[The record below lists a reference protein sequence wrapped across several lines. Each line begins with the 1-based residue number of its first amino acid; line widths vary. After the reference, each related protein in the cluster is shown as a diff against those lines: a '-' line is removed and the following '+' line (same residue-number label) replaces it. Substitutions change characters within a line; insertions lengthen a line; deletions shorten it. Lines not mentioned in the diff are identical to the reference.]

1 MEPFTMMSMTKSAM
15 TPTKNISTLRRSF
28 VLMIVGFVA
37 IALII
42 STLII
47 AKIYI
52 KHTQQELLANVQQ
65 LANLISTV
73 TIVDLTNDD
82 HDNLHNKLKKL
93 NIIPNISY
101 IHIYRVNS
109 QNEIDFFTSYNKGS
123 DYPAIPNKINSINVL
138 STPKI
143 SNEIIEFILPI
154 TQNNELYGYVYL
166 QSNNDNITSLKNQII
181 TTLIITSIIIIFL
194 GLMVS
199 LRLSQIITTAIN
211 VLVDTIQK
219 ISQNKDY
226 TIECPE
232 MPHKE
237 FDILARN
244 LNIML
249 NRTERH
255 IFKLSETKQQ
265 SITLTKELENKVNKR
280 TDALKESNQELLST
294 LEKLHQ
300 FQGKLVESEK
310 MASLGDMV
318 AGVAHEVNTP
328 IGLGVTAST
337 LLADRLNE
345 IKTAFEEKT
354 LKSSHLK
361 KFLNE
366 GQENVD
372 IIYRNLNRA
381 ANLISSFK
389 KVAVD
394 QSNEN
399 IHLFNVNDL
408 LNEVVLTLAPE
419 INRTPYRI
427 ELNCPDDLSVTSK
440 PGPIN
445 QIIINL
451 ILNSIIHG
459 FEARQYGTVYIT
471 VMLLSHQLNIHYRDD
486 GIGIDES
493 IKNKVFEPFTTTK
506 RGSGGSGL
514 GLHLVYNLVTQALG
528 GSIEFQSEKDQGV
541 SFDIS
546 FPID

>member
-1 MEPFTMMSMTKSAM
+1 MTTSAM
-15 TPTKNISTLRRSF
+15 KSVKNIKNIRRSF
-28 VLMIVGFVA
+28 VLMITGFVA
-37 IALII
+37 VALVI
-42 STLII
+42 STLIT

-52 KHTQQELLANVQQ
+52 QHTKKALEENVQQ
-65 LANLISTV
+65 LAKLVSAV
-73 TIVDLTNDD
+73 SVVDIINDD
-82 HDNLHNKLKKL
+82 HESLHNKLKKL
-93 NIIPNISY
+93 NFIPSISY
-101 IHIYRVNS
+101 IHIYRINS
-109 QNEIDFFTSYNKGS
+109 QDEIGFFTSYNKGN
-123 DYPAIPNKINSINVL
+123 DYPAIPNKIDNIKEL
-138 STPKI
+138 LKPRI
-143 SNEIIEFILPI
+143 SDNIIELILPI
-154 TQNNELYGYVYL
+154 NQNNDVYGYLYI
-166 QSNNDNITSLKNQII
+166 QSNNDSITLLKNKII
-181 TTLIITSIIIIFL
+181 TTLIITAVIIIFL
-194 GLMVS
+194 GLIVS
-199 LRLSQIITTAIN
+199 LRLSQIITTAMN
-211 VLVDTIQK
+211 SLVETIQK
-219 ISQNKDY
+219 ISQSKDY
-226 TIECPE
+226 TIECPA
-232 MPHKE
+232 MTHKE

-255 IFKLSETKQQ
+255 VFKLSEAKQQ
-265 SITLTKELENKVNKR
+265 SIALTEGLENKVNKR

-337 LLADRLNE
+337 LLSDRLNE
-345 IKTAFEEKT
+345 IKTAFEDKT

-366 GQENVD
+366 GQENVG
-372 IIYRNLNRA
+372 IIYRNLTRA

-389 KVAVD
+389 KVAVN
-394 QSNEN
+394 QSNEDTC
-399 IHLFNVNDL
+399 LFNVNDL
-408 LNEVVLTLAPE
+408 LNEVVLTLAPD
-419 INRTPYRI
+419 INQTPYRI
-427 ELNCPDDLSVTSK
+427 ELNCPDNLSVTSK

-445 QIIINL
+445 QILINL

-459 FEARQYGTVYIT
+459 FEGRKYGTVYIT
-471 VMLLSHQLNIHYRDD
+471 VMPLSHQLNIHYKDD

-528 GSIEFQSEKDQGV
+528 GGIELQSEKGHGV
-541 SFDIS
+541 NFDIS